1 MRRFAWAST
10 LAVIGIFAG
19 CAAAPR
25 AALEMTENI
34 RPIPLFS
41 GLSEAELDRVAGLC
55 SVREC
60 PAGMMFIRQGSP
72 NDRLYIIHEGK
83 AEVRVN
89 GRTVTTMERDAVA
102 GEMEFVDNRPASA
115 DVVMATN
122 GKLIEIKKA
131 ELQQLMD
138 SQPRLG
144 LTIMGNIARILSEKL
159 RAMNV
164 PK

>member
-10 LAVIGIFAG
+10 LAVLGFFAG

-25 AALEMTENI
+25 AAVDITESI

-41 GLSEAELDRVAGLC
+41 GLSETELDRVAGIC

-60 PAGMMFIRQGSP
+60 PAGTPLIRQGSQD
-72 NDRLYIIHEGK
+72 DRLYVIHEGK

-89 GRTVTTMERDAVA
+89 GRAIATLENDAVA
-102 GEMEFVDNRPASA
+102 GEMSFVDNRPASA
-115 DVVMATN
+115 DVAMSTN

-138 SQPRLG
+138 SQPHLG

-159 RAMNV
+159 RAMN
-164 PK
+164 PSK